1 MSKRA
6 QGFTL
11 IELVIVIIILGLL
24 AATAVPRF
32 LNVTTQ
38 AEDVAVEGVAGNF
51 ASAVGMV
58 RAAWE
63 VNGRPAGTNG
73 VANISYDNSQ
83 VSVATANGFPAGGST
98 VANLAAANCQ
108 TVLTSI
114 LSSFPTSTTDSAT
127 FSNFSLYVRM
137 GTDINNNKL
146 FYNHKTNGLTTA
158 PTDTSASN
166 GFSYNPADG
175 QVTVFLTKP

>member
-1 MSKRA
+1 MRTLSTRA

-24 AATAVPRF
+24 AATALPRF
-32 LNVTTQ
+32 ANYTTQ

-58 RAAWE
+58 RASWE
-63 VNGRPAGTNG
+63 VNGRPVGTSGLVN
-73 VANISYDNSQ
+73 VLYDTVN

-108 TVLTSI
+108 QVLTDI
-114 LSSFPTSTTDSAT
+114 LLSPPTSTTDAGT
-127 FSNFSLYVRM
+127 FANFSLYVRE
-137 GTDINNNKL
+137 DNNVC
-146 FYNHKTNGLTTA
+146 FFHQTNGLATA
-158 PTDTSASN
+158 PTATAGSN
-166 GFSYNPADG
+166 GFSYNPANG
-175 QVTVFLTKP
+175 QVTVFLEKT